1 MNKFIFLSAFSV
13 FLLTAC
19 SQYSIKTKEATASIV
34 SEPEVDS
41 ENTISTAYPVQ
52 CVDKDSCVEA
62 VSCEE
67 HPDAEA
73 CYSAPSHHDYPDG
86 EPYTRVE

>member
-1 MNKFIFLSAFSV
+1 MNKLIILSVFSV
-13 FLLTAC
+13 CILTAC
-19 SQYSIKTKEATASIV
+19 SQQFIKQKEATTTMAS
-34 SEPEVDS
+34 EQENDS

-52 CVDKDSCVEA
+52 CEDKDNCVVA

-67 HPDAEA
+67 YPDAEV
-73 CYSAPSHHDYPDG
+73 CYSAPTHREGPSE